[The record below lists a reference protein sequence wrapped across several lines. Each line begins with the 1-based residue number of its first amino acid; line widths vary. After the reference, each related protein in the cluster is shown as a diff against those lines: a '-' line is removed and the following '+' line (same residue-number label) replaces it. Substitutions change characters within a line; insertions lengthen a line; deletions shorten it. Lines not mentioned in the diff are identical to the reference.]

1 MKKVLQL
8 IWDTIRHNFWQKLVV
23 FLFAFIIWSY
33 ILVDSNPVRR
43 CEVNNITLAVMGTSE
58 LEAKHLIVT
67 DGLLEEYSIDVD
79 IEAEQ
84 NDHRFINSNNVT
96 AHIDLSSINS
106 DGEAVLSVHVE
117 TKYGIVKS
125 VTPSEITV
133 TAENIVERQVPVTY
147 EYTGDPEIGYHVF
160 EPEFMNN
167 TVTLKGAESVVRRVT
182 EAKCMISIVGLKDTI
197 TKSWSTNLLNY
208 SGNKVEYGGLIIG
221 GAPSVSATVRVLP
234 MREVPIAASIENTI
248 IENIPEGYEVT
259 SISVDEKSM
268 QIAGDAELIESI
280 EKLALEPISVK
291 GLTGLQALNATVEE
305 LDGVSYLA
313 PRTVTVVL
321 EIKEIELTKV
331 FRSVPIEVRG
341 NDDAVINQ
349 RLVDVTV
356 TGPGSIVSQL
366 EAKKLVIY
374 ADAEN
379 LSPGTYFVPLE
390 IEKIDGID
398 MSKVRLSFS
407 NADVTIPTPDEEI

>member
-1 MKKVLQL
+1 MKKVLQSV
-8 IWDTIRHNFWQKLVV
+8 WDTVRHNFWQKLVV

-33 ILVDSNPVRR
+33 ILVDSNPIRR
-43 CEVNNITLAVMGTSE
+43 CEVNDITLAVIGTSE

-106 DGEAVLSVHVE
+106 DGEAVLTVNVE

-147 EYTGDPEIGYHVF
+147 EYTGEPETGYHVF

-167 TVTLKGAESVVRRVT
+167 TVTLKGAESVVRKVT
-182 EAKCMISIVGLKDTI
+182 EAKCMISIVGLKETI

-208 SGNKVEYGGLIIG
+208 SGNKVEYGSLIIG

-234 MREVPIAASIENTI
+234 MRDVEIAASLENTI
-248 IENIPEGYEVT
+248 IENIPEGYEV
-259 SISVDEKSM
+259 SEISVQPTSM

-280 EKLALEPISVK
+280 ERLALEPISIK
-291 GLTGLQALNATVEE
+291 GLTGLQAINATVEE

-321 EIKEIELTKV
+321 EITEIELTKV
-331 FRSVPIEVRG
+331 FRGVPIEVRG

-349 RLVDVTV
+349 HIVDVTV
-356 TGPGSIVSQL
+356 TGPGSVVSQL

-374 ADAEN
+374 ADAAN
-379 LSPGTYFVPLE
+379 LSAGTYLVPLHV
-390 IEKIDGID
+390 EKIEGID

-407 NADVTIPTPDEEI
+407 NADITIPAADEEI

>member
-1 MKKVLQL
+1 MKKVLQF
-8 IWDTIRHNFWQKLVV
+8 IWDTVRHNFWQKLVV

-43 CEVNNITLAVMGTSE
+43 CEVNDITLAVMGTSE

-67 DGLLEEYSIDVD
+67 EGLLEEYSIDVD

-106 DGEAVLSVHVE
+106 DGEAVLSVNVE

-133 TAENIVERQVPVTY
+133 MAENIVERQVPVTY
-147 EYTGDPEIGYHVF
+147 EYTGEPELGYHVF
-160 EPEFMNN
+160 EPEFLNN

-208 SGNKVEYGGLIIG
+208 SGNKVEYGSLIIG

-234 MREVPIAASIENTI
+234 MREVEIAASLENTI
-248 IENIPEGYEVT
+248 IENIPEGYEV
-259 SISVDEKSM
+259 SEISVQPTSM

-291 GLTGLQALNATVEE
+291 GLTGLQAINATVEE

-321 EIKEIELTKV
+321 EITEIELTKV
-331 FRSVPIEVRG
+331 FRGVPIEVRG

-349 RLVDVTV
+349 RIVDAV
-356 TGPGSIVSQL
+356 L
-366 EAKKLVIY
+366 ES
-374 ADAEN
+374 AEK
-379 LSPGTYFVPLE
+379 GVRV
-390 IEKIDGID
+390 KI
-398 MSKVRLSFS
+398 
-407 NADVTIPTPDEEI
+407 

>member
-1 MKKVLQL
+1 
-8 IWDTIRHNFWQKLVV
+8 
-23 FLFAFIIWSY
+23 
-33 ILVDSNPVRR
+33 
-43 CEVNNITLAVMGTSE
+43 
-58 LEAKHLIVT
+58 
-67 DGLLEEYSIDVD
+67 
-79 IEAEQ
+79 
-84 NDHRFINSNNVT
+84 
-96 AHIDLSSINS
+96 
-106 DGEAVLSVHVE
+106 
-117 TKYGIVKS
+117 
-125 VTPSEITV
+125 
-133 TAENIVERQVPVTY
+133 
-147 EYTGDPEIGYHVF
+147 
-160 EPEFMNN
+160 
-167 TVTLKGAESVVRRVT
+167 
-182 EAKCMISIVGLKDTI
+182 
-197 TKSWSTNLLNY
+197 
-208 SGNKVEYGGLIIG
+208 
-221 GAPSVSATVRVLP
+221 

-379 LSPGTYFVPLE
+379 LSPGTYFVPLA

>member
-1 MKKVLQL
+1 MKKVLQF
-8 IWDTIRHNFWQKLVV
+8 IWDTVRHNFWQKLVV

-43 CEVNNITLAVMGTSE
+43 CEVNDITLAVMGTSE

-67 DGLLEEYSIDVD
+67 EGLLEEYSIDVD

-106 DGEAVLSVHVE
+106 DGEAVLSVNVE

-133 TAENIVERQVPVTY
+133 MAENIVERQVPVTY
-147 EYTGDPEIGYHVF
+147 EYTGEPELGYHVF
-160 EPEFMNN
+160 EPEFLNN

-208 SGNKVEYGGLIIG
+208 SGNKVEYGSLIIG

-234 MREVPIAASIENTI
+234 MREVEIAASLENTI
-248 IENIPEGYEVT
+248 IENIPEGYEV
-259 SISVDEKSM
+259 SEISVQPTSM

-291 GLTGLQALNATVEE
+291 GLTGLQAINATVEE

-321 EIKEIELTKV
+321 EITEIELTKV
-331 FRSVPIEVRG
+331 FRGVPIEVRG

-349 RLVDVTV
+349 RIVDVTV
-356 TGPGSIVSQL
+356 TGPGSVVSQL

-374 ADAEN
+374 ADAAN
-379 LSPGTYFVPLE
+379 LSAGTYLVPLE
-390 IEKIDGID
+390 IEKIEGID
-398 MSKVRLSFS
+398 MAKVRLSLS
-407 NADVTIPTPDEEI
+407 NADITIPAADEEI

>member
-1 MKKVLQL
+1 
-8 IWDTIRHNFWQKLVV
+8 DTVKHNFWQKLVV

-67 DGLLEEYSIDVD
+67 EGLLEEYSIDVD

-147 EYTGDPEIGYHVF
+147 EYTGDPELGYHVF

-167 TVTLKGAESVVRRVT
+167 TVTLKGAESVVRKVT

-234 MREVPIAASIENTI
+234 MREVEIAASLENTI
-248 IENIPEGYEVT
+248 IENIPEGYEV
-259 SISVDEKSM
+259 SEISVQPTSM

-291 GLTGLQALNATVEE
+291 GLTGLQAINATVEE

-321 EIKEIELTKV
+321 EITEIELTKV
-331 FRSVPIEVRG
+331 FRGVPIEVRG

-349 RLVDVTV
+349 RIVDVTV
-356 TGPGSIVSQL
+356 TGPGSVVSQL

-374 ADAEN
+374 ADAAN
-379 LSPGTYFVPLE
+379 LSAGTYLVPLHV
-390 IEKIDGID
+390 EKIEGID
-398 MSKVRLSFS
+398 MAKVRLSLS
-407 NADVTIPTPDEEI
+407 NADITIPAADEEI